1 MVLEGLQKEGTAS
14 GGEQYVLDLWQRQIA
29 QEQSVL
35 MDAVREY
42 DEESAKSKAR
52 RVFADLG
59 PSQRVQLQ
67 WYEPLVAAI
76 EAEQKA
82 VRNAPPYNRLRARP
96 ATQGLFITL
105 DPHWILLQLVL
116 ACAYNPNRA
125 AEVIASLLNALLGI
139 VLSLFV
145 NSQGF

>member
-14 GGEQYVLDLWQRQIA
+14 GGEQYILDLWQRQIA

-82 VRNAPPYNRLRARP
+82 VSNSPPYSRLRARP
-96 ATQGLFITL
+96 ATEGLLLGKTL
-105 DPHWILLQLVL
+105 LNPQWRSLRLVL
-116 ACAYNPNRA
+116 ACAYNP
-125 AEVIASLLNALLGI
+125 
-139 VLSLFV
+139 F
-145 NSQGF
+145 